1 MDDNESTIP
10 IMEVARPVILKQD
23 LDSIQSR
30 NRQQVRRF
38 CFIRSCDEPSTKDG
52 SSSVARGG
60 GAGGGAI
67 APPLACRSKCR
78 IRKIPRFSISKTVF
92 CTGLDYFETFI

>member
-23 LDSIQSR
+23 LESIQSR

-52 SSSVARGG
+52 S
-60 GAGGGAI
+60 
-67 APPLACRSKCR
+67 
-78 IRKIPRFSISKTVF
+78 TVRYVQNLR
-92 CTGLDYFETFI
+92 TTYRAT